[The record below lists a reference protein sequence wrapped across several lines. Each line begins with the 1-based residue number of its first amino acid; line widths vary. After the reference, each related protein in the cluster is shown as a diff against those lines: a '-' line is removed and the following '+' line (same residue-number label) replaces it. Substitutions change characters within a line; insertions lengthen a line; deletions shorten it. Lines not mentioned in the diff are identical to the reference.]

1 MVRSTARYPRTERAC
16 AAIHNSWYPRQTGDP
31 PGSSCLAG
39 SYDVLVGAR
48 TLDNEGTAM
57 VPSIDRIIGQVPGFV
72 KAHRSTLCR
81 PVVTGGHQEPVHDTD
96 LWVRRDIYKEVLPV
110 SSPFSSGDAGGQ
122 VRPLLRGRLPAGRL
136 AVTTVG
142 LSPPSRRQLVR
153 LCGNACESNLP
164 GHPAH
169 SFHMLDS
176 SEHCHY
182 LSGCFRISYTCG
194 PDVSCFPIAVPRGAL
209 RE

>member
-1 MVRSTARYPRTERAC
+1 
-16 AAIHNSWYPRQTGDP
+16 
-31 PGSSCLAG
+31 
-39 SYDVLVGAR
+39 
-48 TLDNEGTAM
+48 M

-142 LSPPSRRQLVR
+142 LSPPSTTTVLARMAL
-153 LCGNACESNLP
+153 LADNGGNTKPLE
-164 GHPAH
+164 GQ
-169 SFHMLDS
+169 
-176 SEHCHY
+176 
-182 LSGCFRISYTCG
+182 
-194 PDVSCFPIAVPRGAL
+194 
-209 RE
+209 